1 MKKLLITTYLV
12 LVCTISGF
20 SQVSYGTYTMFPN
33 KKLMGSYY
41 KPQLGFGK
49 VNDQYVLVLCYT
61 DPEMYA
67 SFDEESV
74 MLLKYADG
82 TTVKLPISKQDKI
95 TKKYESIWDSM
106 LKKYYHFYKTFTSF
120 DLDQE
125 NIDRIVK
132 NHDNI
137 IKIRISFTNG
147 DIKDWDID
155 QKYQPKLIK
164 GLVESFNSVK
174 SKDAVRKENIDNVEA
189 GF

>member
-1 MKKLLITTYLV
+1 MKKFLITCLI
-12 LVCTISGF
+12 LVCTVSVF
-20 SQVSYGTYTMFPN
+20 AQVSYGPYTMFPN
-33 KKLMGSYY
+33 KKLVGSYY

-49 VNDQYVLVLCYT
+49 VNDQYMLVLCYT
-61 DPEMYA
+61 DPERYA
-67 SFDEESV
+67 PFNEESV

-82 TTVKLPISKQDKI
+82 TTVKLPISKYDKI
-95 TKKYESIWDSM
+95 SKKYESIWDSI
-106 LKKYYHFYKTFTSF
+106 LKLHYHFYKTFTSF

-137 IKIRISFTNG
+137 IKIRVSFTNG

-164 GLVESFNSVK
+164 GLVESFNKVK
-174 SKDAVRKENIDNVEA
+174 SEDAVRKENLDDVEA